1 MKNKTKVGIVGL
13 FALSAA
19 AIVMA
24 VSNVPAS
31 AVRAEGEKET
41 KVTGVVNNAK
51 FFGEN
56 KAAMFTIQDAPDF
69 GAWYDTK
76 TSPSAS
82 VSPAP
87 TLVNAFGETVKTN
100 GIFPYGNHIIFAYG
114 NVNQYG
120 NIVSFAKDAILTSS
134 AAGSYKFSEGSTWIC
149 KIPNGESGSWVPF
162 IEPNA
167 VTVPEA
173 SIDLGVAKTYQIS
186 ASVDT
191 TEENPLVFYKSGD
204 NNVAEVSADGVITA
218 KAVGKTTVSVYSGLK
233 HAEIELTVKEGAT
246 LTSFALKDQTAVT
259 LNQGDDWRM
268 AIKGKVGVKTY
279 SDGSTVEVEVKEDM
293 CDATGYDA
301 EKLGEQSVKVT
312 CDGKE
317 ASLKI
322 NVVAIPELVMNE
334 QNVLVADATG
344 WGGYSLIFGS
354 VADRSQYLNI
364 SKELISVLAEHI
376 LLNGSPMQFRWV
388 KNLGGARYILNT
400 DQVLKQGDVVE
411 LKKGLRLWQYSG
423 TADGNHDPKG
433 DGYYT
438 AVGELKQDYKYVVTN
453 QASSV
458 QDVKFGT
465 WEADP
470 TGFELEVPATEMFV
484 NETMKVNW
492 TISSPEG
499 KKAYGTPSF
508 LSKNEDIATVDQNG
522 TVIGKAIGTATIEAT
537 LRCGSEEV
545 KKSFTV
551 NVQAEKTRTGV
562 VFSDAWKVYSFIK
575 GSDASD
581 FAPSLT
587 KAKYT
592 YEDGSMSAEFPI
604 VESDVVTIGKVD
616 TSVVGKF
623 EIPVTFKRGELTL
636 NGSIQAEVY
645 EPIEEKVKQV
655 AIVDWFDYC
664 TFIQCGNTCANRANY
679 TNDKAYDAQMKEMIS
694 YRRADGTPVELNT
707 VYQLGA
713 NIAIFP
719 KFLYDETG
727 KKIINAENYNQL
739 YQHGDTI
746 TIAKKTPLYTWSGEI
761 EDPGNRNA
769 PIAGTGAWIVEGYI
783 EEELIYRYGESGWVR
798 YIETTE
804 LTAKADAI
812 TINVG
817 KAALANITRGPSGAN
832 SGTLV
837 FTSDHPEIAK
847 VNEKTGVIQGLK
859 AGTAVITGTWT
870 SEDGKRTLTKSIT
883 VTVVDALAS
892 LKADAAVELTQ
903 GEDLDLSALHI
914 KAVYGSKAEKD
925 VDVSKIVVTGF
936 DKDKVGEQTVTL
948 SYEENGVT
956 VKTTVKVT
964 VKEAPKSGC
973 GGAIIGSSVVAGV
986 ALIGIAA
993 IAIKRKKEDK

>member
-41 KVTGVVNNAK
+41 KVTAVVNNAN
-51 FFGEN
+51 FFGGN

-69 GAWYDTK
+69 SAWYGAA
-76 TSPSAS
+76 SAS
-82 VSPAP
+82 VNPTP
-87 TLVNAFGETVKTN
+87 TLVNAFGETVSTN

-120 NIVSFAKDAILTSS
+120 NIVSFAQDAVLSSS
-134 AAGSYKFSEGSTWIC
+134 AAGNYKFTEGSTWIC
-149 KIPNGESGSWVPF
+149 KVANGESGNWVPF

-167 VTVPEA
+167 VTVPDA
-173 SIDLGVAKTYQIS
+173 SVSLGVAKTYQIS

-191 TEENPLVFYKSGD
+191 TEENPLIFYKSAD
-204 NNVAEVSADGVITA
+204 TNVAEVSADGVITGKNA
-218 KAVGKTTVSVYSGLK
+218 GKTTVSVYSGLK
-233 HAEIELTVKEGAT
+233 HTDIELTVKETAT
-246 LTSFALKDQTAVT
+246 LTSFALKDQTPVT

-279 SDGSTVEVEVKEDM
+279 SDGSTVDVNIEEAM

-301 EKLGEQSVKVT
+301 EHLGEQSIKIA

-317 ASLKI
+317 TTMKI
-322 NVVAIPELVMNE
+322 NVVAIPELAMNE
-334 QNVLVADATG
+334 QNVLKADATG
-344 WGGYSLIFGS
+344 WGGYSLIFGTI
-354 VADRSQYLNI
+354 ADRAQYLNI
-364 SKELISVLAEHI
+364 SKELISVLGKHI
-376 LLNGSPMQFRWV
+376 LLNGSPMQFKLV

-423 TADGNHDPKG
+423 STNKGHDPNG
-433 DGYYT
+433 DGYFT

-453 QASSV
+453 QASAVKDV
-458 QDVKFGT
+458 QFGT

-470 TGFELEVPATEMFV
+470 AGFELEVPATELFV

-492 TISSPEG
+492 TVSSPEG
-499 KKAYGTPSF
+499 KKAYGTPTF
-508 LSKNEDIATVDQNG
+508 VSKNEDIASVDENG
-522 TVIGKAIGTATIEAT
+522 TVVGKAIGTATIEAT
-537 LRCGSEEV
+537 LRCNGEAV
-545 KKSFTV
+545 TKSFTV

-562 VFSDAWKVYSFIK
+562 VFTDAWKVYSFIK
-575 GSDASD
+575 DSDAST

-587 KAKYT
+587 KAKYV
-592 YEDGSMSAEFPI
+592 YEDGSQSAEFSI
-604 VESDVVTIGKVD
+604 VDGDVVTVGKVD
-616 TSVVGKF
+616 TSTVGKF
-623 EIPVTFKRGELTL
+623 EIPVSFKRGDLTL
-636 NGSIQAEVY
+636 NGTIQAEVY

-664 TFIQCGNTCANRANY
+664 TFIQCGNTCANKANY
-679 TNDKAYDAQMKEMIS
+679 TNDKAYDAQMKEMITYS
-694 YRRADGTPVELNT
+694 RADGTPVEINT

-727 KKIINAENYNQL
+727 KKIINAENYSQL

-746 TIAKKTPLYTWSGEI
+746 KIAKKTPLYTWSGEI

-769 PIAGTGAWIVEGYI
+769 PVAGTGTWIVEGYI

-817 KAALANITRGPSGAN
+817 KAALANISRGPNGAN

-837 FTSDHPEIAK
+837 FSSDHPEIAK

-870 SEDGKRTLTKSIT
+870 SEDGQRTLTKSIT

-892 LKADAAVELTQ
+892 LKADATLELTQ

-925 VDVSKIVVTGF
+925 VDVSKVVVTGF

-948 SYEENGVT
+948 SYEEGGVT

-964 VKEAPKSGC
+964 VKEAPKKGC
-973 GGAIIGSSVVAGV
+973 GGEIIGSSIVAGV
-986 ALIGIAA
+986 ALLGVAA
-993 IAIKRKKEDK
+993 VAIKRKKEDK